1 MNRRR
6 SRLVGGGPRS
16 VVVLVAAVAVV
27 VTGATVPATAQTPQA
42 EPDRGPDTGR
52 AALVEAMVADLGLS
66 PAEAEEL
73 IDTQPAG
80 IELSAEL
87 EAELDAGY
95 AGSWFD
101 QETGALTVAV
111 TDPADA
117 EIVTAAGAEAQVV
130 SYSEAE
136 LEAIKEQFDELA
148 EADDQAM
155 DAAISWGVDVIANQ
169 VVLTVTEGS
178 ADSFAALVEPHGD
191 AVSVVESD
199 IRPELTNHPWLD
211 GGIPFGVVGVVPD
224 PLCSTG
230 FNTRNLSTGV
240 GYVLT
245 AGHCIASNRTARS
258 HGINIGPAVA
268 SFFPTFD
275 DALIRNDNPGSWIQ
289 GPWIWTYP
297 GFITVAGWTDPPV
310 NTTICKSGMTTGVTC
325 GVITQKNETVTF
337 SGGQTV
343 YWLTRHTACVE
354 GGDSGG
360 PNWTSTGRLGTG
372 TTTGAQLINGRCLQ
386 NFGLQNVSWYFPLT
400 VSLPYY
406 QSAYGVSLLTG

>member
-6 SRLVGGGPRS
+6 SRLVGGRRRS
-16 VVVLVAAVAVV
+16 VVMAAAVAVV
-27 VTGATVPATAQTPQA
+27 VAAAAAPAAAQDVDA
-42 EPDRGPDTGR
+42 EPDRGPDTGYD
-52 AALVEAMVADLGLS
+52 AVVEAMVRDLGLS
-66 PAEAEEL
+66 ESEATQL
-73 IDTQPAG
+73 IDTQPAD

-87 EAELDAGY
+87 AAELETGY

-111 TDPADA
+111 TSPEDA
-117 EIVTAAGAEAQVV
+117 EIVSAAGAEAEVV

-136 LEAIKEQFDELA
+136 LEAIKLELDELA
-148 EADDQAM
+148 KSGDEAL

-169 VVLTVTEGS
+169 VVLMIIEGS
-178 ADSFAALVEPHGD
+178 ADSFAGLVEPYGD
-191 AVSVVESD
+191 AVSIVESD
-199 IRPELTNHPWLD
+199 IQPELTNHPWLD
-211 GGIPFGVVGVVPD
+211 GGIPFGIVGVQPD

-245 AGHCIASNRTARS
+245 AGHCINQGQTARS

-297 GFITVAGWTDPPV
+297 GFITVTGWTDPPV
-310 NTTICKSGMTTGVTC
+310 NTAICKSGMTTRVTC
-325 GVITQKNETVTF
+325 GVVTQKNETVNF

-360 PNWTSTGRLGTG
+360 SNWTSSGRRGTG
-372 TTTGAQLINGRCLQ
+372 TTTGAQLIGGRCLQ
-386 NFGLQNVSWYFPLT
+386 NFGLQNVSWYFPLS

-406 QSAYGVSLLTG
+406 QSAYGVTLLTG